1 MAKAKENKEIKFEV
15 LENYGVISE
24 KNGYE
29 LKLQKI
35 SWNEKDAK
43 FDIRPWKDGKCGKG
57 LTLTDDELKGLVKLL
72 KDLDKKGIFKK

>member
-1 MAKAKENKEIKFEV
+1 MAKDEIKFEV
-15 LENYGVISE
+15 VEDFGVIAE

-35 SWNEKDAK
+35 SWNGRDAK

-57 LTLTDDELKGLVKLL
+57 ITMTDEELKGLFDKLTEL
-72 KDLDKKGIFKK
+72 QLWGE